1 MTVIHKRQGHFTIVI
16 IIKSR
21 HDFSSLNKTQNQIH
35 NFERVSYLGLRF
47 SAQEKI
53 KTTVVLMSNNF
64 SVVIQNYYLY
74 HIWSDILSK

>member
-21 HDFSSLNKTQNQIH
+21 HDFYSLNKTQNQIH
-35 NFERVSYLGLRF
+35 NFECVSYLGLRF
-47 SAQEKI
+47 SAQEQI